1 MPVVRRPPVQ
11 CFVPPYIVEHMSRS
25 ADPVVRERAVTGLA
39 HAAAVRAVRA
49 FAQRMPALLVAP
61 SPTGRR
67 NRLVYDARGRDR
79 LPGTLVLYESPF
91 RVERLLEELQVA
103 MPERRVVL
111 ARELTKKFEEW
122 LRGTPAELA
131 AQLKL
136 RPRKGEFVVLIEGG
150 SGKAESAAAETE
162 L

>member
-1 MPVVRRPPVQ
+1 VVAQVLAAGLR
-11 CFVPPYIVEHMSRS
+11 VESIPG
-25 ADPVVRERAVTGLA
+25 ACALVVGLTASGLPTESFHFAGFLPHKSGQRA
-39 HAAAVRAVRA
+39 
-49 FAQRMPALLVAP
+49 
-61 SPTGRR
+61 
-67 NRLVYDARGRDR
+67 NRLAALAR

-136 RPRKGEFVVLIEGG
+136 RPRKGEFVVLVEGG
-150 SGKAESAAAETE
+150 SGKAESAAEEAE